1 VNKRRRNTPCIITQ
15 RAVSLFRYGLQLE
28 RESKTDT
35 DLFRKVDLE
44 LSRELQLPP
53 WCPSVYEVGIGIDEG
68 DDGIPPN
75 VPRDHRPHWER
86 VRDLRRSLVSAPR

>member
-1 VNKRRRNTPCIITQ
+1 MTKRRRNTRGTITR
-15 RAVSLFRYGLQLE
+15 RAASLFRYGLQLE
-28 RESKTDT
+28 REGKTDT
-35 DLFRKVDLE
+35 DLFKKVDLE

-53 WCPSVYEVGIGIDEG
+53 WCPSIYEVGIGLDED

-86 VRDLRRSLVSAPR
+86 VRNLRRSLVGAPR